1 MVKSK
6 LGAQGQQGF
15 TLIEIIA
22 VLVILGIL
30 AVVAVPKYFN
40 MQNDARKAAAQGLVA
55 AAQSQ
60 LSLGY
65 ANQKLNSSY
74 GFNTYTS
81 AALKAECDKVSISG
95 NASLDCAASSNNGA
109 TITGTVEGQTNT
121 GNWNNP
127 EG

>member
-40 MQNDARKAAAQGLVA
+40 LQNDARKSAAQGLVS

-65 ANQKLNSSY
+65 ANQKLNSNY
-74 GFNTYTS
+74 GFNQYDD
-81 AALKAECDKVSISG
+81 AGFKKECDKVSITG
-95 NASLDCAASSNNGA
+95 NASIDCKASGNNA

-121 GNWNNP
+121 GSWNNP

>member
-40 MQNDARKAAAQGLVA
+40 MQDDARKAAAKGLVA

-65 ANQKLNSSY
+65 ANQQMNSSY
-74 GFNTYTS
+74 GFSSTNIPG
-81 AALKAECDKVSISG
+81 ECNKVAISG
-95 NASLDCAASSNNGA
+95 NATLSCVASGNNA
-109 TITGTVEGQTNT
+109 TITGTVDGIAST
-121 GNWNNP
+121 GNWNSPAN
-127 EG
+127 